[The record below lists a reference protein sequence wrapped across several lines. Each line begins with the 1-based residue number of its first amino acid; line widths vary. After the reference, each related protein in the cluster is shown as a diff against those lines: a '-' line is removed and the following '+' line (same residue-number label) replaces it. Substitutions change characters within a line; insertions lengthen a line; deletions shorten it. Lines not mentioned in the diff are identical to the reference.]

1 MMKYLIKIFIF
12 IGFIFVIPII
22 LFSLVLVF
30 FEDGSPLIFTQKRLG
45 KNKKIFKIYK
55 IRTMKKNTPSK
66 GTHEVEK
73 DNYLFVGSILRKTKI
88 DELPQLLNF
97 FRGDINLIGPRPGLD
112 NQHEL
117 KKLRDEYNVYTVKPG
132 ITGLSQVLGYD
143 MSNPEILAK
152 VDSLYIKRRN
162 IQTDFYILLATFFKY
177 FRNKLLK
184 IHKIEIGEINNV

>member
-1 MMKYLIKIFIF
+1 M
-12 IGFIFVIPII
+12 
-22 LFSLVLVF
+22 
-30 FEDGSPLIFTQKRLG
+30 G
-45 KNKKIFKIYK
+45 KNKKFSKYTK
-55 IRTMKKNTPSK
+55 LDNEKNTPSK

>member
-55 IRTMKKNTPSK
+55 FRTMKKNTPSK

-143 MSNPEILAK
+143 MSNP
-152 VDSLYIKRRN
+152 
-162 IQTDFYILLATFFKY
+162 KY
-177 FRNKLLK
+177 LQKLT
-184 IHKIEIGEINNV
+184 VFT